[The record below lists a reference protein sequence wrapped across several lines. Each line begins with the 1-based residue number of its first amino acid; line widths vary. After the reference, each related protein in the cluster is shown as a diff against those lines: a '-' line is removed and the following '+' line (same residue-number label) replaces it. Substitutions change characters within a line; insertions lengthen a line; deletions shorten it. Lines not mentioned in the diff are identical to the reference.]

1 MKYSDFEQILSHER
15 LERYVAACGGNTK
28 KAMTLYRLNRRLS
41 QEVFTL
47 ISCFEVAL
55 RNSINVQLVHSLGND
70 WLRDCVLPGGR
81 FQVVTEIN
89 KTCRIVNDTYQK
101 LAHEGKYSHS
111 HLLSKMEFGIWKY
124 MFSNPQYRATGRVLL
139 NIFPNR
145 PRSSATVQYNN
156 TYIFNELDKINM
168 LRNRIAHHEPICFM
182 INSDSISTYHVFQQ
196 YQRIQTLFS
205 WMNIDARAL
214 LYGLDHVQGVC
225 DEINNIK
232 FAQ

>member
-28 KAMTLYRLNRRLS
+28 KAMTLYRLNLRLS

-111 HLLSKMEFGIWKY
+111 HLLSKMEFGND
-124 MFSNPQYRATGRVLL
+124 FSYAN
-139 NIFPNR
+139 
-145 PRSSATVQYNN
+145 
-156 TYIFNELDKINM
+156 
-168 LRNRIAHHEPICFM
+168 LRNMRQFYRTYPDAEIC
-182 INSDSISTYHVFQQ
+182 Y
-196 YQRIQTLFS
+196 TLCSELS
-205 WMNIDARAL
+205 WSHNRFLRQNICHICRRKMN
-214 LYGLDHVQGVC
+214 
-225 DEINNIK
+225 
-232 FAQ
+232 